1 MNFLDILKFYIENV
15 YDFTTIA
22 VYLLIAF
29 GFCILLK
36 KKKPDKK
43 EIIRLSLIFL
53 ISFSILTVES
63 FLMFSLSYVSTRYA
77 GASLSINGIL
87 RDEFGFTGTAITD
100 AGGQKNTYM
109 TTDFMLRRGGDLT
122 LTNNGTDGLYDTTSP
137 TAIYWLKMAC
147 KHILYNKANSNC
159 VQGVSPSA
167 SISYGLSSW
176 RIGLYVTWGVVAILL
191 AADIAVIAVI
201 ALDKIHIKEKEQTE
215 SAEEY

>member
-1 MNFLDILKFYIENV
+1 MEN
-15 YDFTTIA
+15 T
-22 VYLLIAF
+22 
-29 GFCILLK
+29 
-36 KKKPDKK
+36 
-43 EIIRLSLIFL
+43 LSTKTMSAATGIMTAYNR
-53 ISFSILTVES
+53 IGAT
-63 FLMFSLSYVSTRYA
+63 YA

-87 RDEFGFTGTAITD
+87 RDEFGFTGTAVTD

-167 SISYGLSSW
+167 SISYGLSPW